1 MSESNEIVVG
11 IDVSKEHLDVVSSTG
26 EPWSV
31 STDEAGLQALVQR
44 LKPLAASRIVLEATG
59 GFEAPVVAALGLA
72 GLPVI
77 VVNPRQVRDFAKST
91 GRLAKTDRLDAQ
103 VLVAFAVAIRPEIRP
118 LKDEQTEEL
127 EALITRRRQLSS
139 MLVSERNRL
148 LTAPAVLRTELKAHI
163 TWLVR
168 RIKELDRQLNER
180 LRATPLWR
188 EQEQLFKSVK
198 GVGPVTR
205 IMLMARLPELGRL
218 RGREIAALVG
228 VAPFNCDSGQQRGER
243 HIWGGRADV
252 RSVLYMA
259 TCAAVRFNPVMRA
272 YYERLCAA
280 GKVRKV
286 ALTACMRKLLVI
298 LNAMARDRTPWNP
311 NLAIST

>member
-1 MSESNEIVVG
+1 
-11 IDVSKEHLDVVSSTG
+11 
-26 EPWSV
+26 
-31 STDEAGLQALVQR
+31 
-44 LKPLAASRIVLEATG
+44 
-59 GFEAPVVAALGLA
+59 
-72 GLPVI
+72 
-77 VVNPRQVRDFAKST
+77 VRDFAKAT